1 MIYVLFVILYLF
13 AVACEQLK
21 NNKLAILA
29 ILCVILSVFPGLRSL
44 VWDDTGVYVYNF
56 LFNTPTILDYSI
68 TDKQAGFSEKG
79 FFFLGVIVKTF
90 TDNYSVYLLFVS
102 FVTFIF
108 IYKDLKQYSIF
119 PFVGLCA
126 YIARFYSGR
135 NFIQI
140 RAGVSYA
147 ILVLGIKYIQER
159 DWKRYFL
166 IVFIA
171 WLFHKSAIAAV
182 PLYFLSTLFQ
192 LKPKHIVWGLI
203 GAFVVG
209 FAGQGF
215 IHNFIEDN
223 ASDLT
228 IGTRYTEAGG
238 EQGMVKGLGMLNP
251 MIYFQCIL
259 LLSYTFLERKLKPLT
274 KYYYSI
280 RDAYFYST
288 LILICFCSYKVLSA
302 RTSTMFATMEISI
315 IPSLIYMF
323 NKKNRFFAF
332 VLVGV
337 ALTFIFYMNFRSHV

>member
-1 MIYVLFVILYLF
+1 MIYTLFVILYLF

-140 RAGVSYA
+140 RAGVSM
-147 ILVLGIKYIQER
+147 Q
-159 DWKRYFL
+159 
-166 IVFIA
+166 
-171 WLFHKSAIAAV
+171 S
-182 PLYFLSTLFQ
+182 
-192 LKPKHIVWGLI
+192 
-203 GAFVVG
+203 
-209 FAGQGF
+209 
-215 IHNFIEDN
+215 
-223 ASDLT
+223 
-228 IGTRYTEAGG
+228 
-238 EQGMVKGLGMLNP
+238 
-251 MIYFQCIL
+251 
-259 LLSYTFLERKLKPLT
+259 
-274 KYYYSI
+274 
-280 RDAYFYST
+280 
-288 LILICFCSYKVLSA
+288 
-302 RTSTMFATMEISI
+302 
-315 IPSLIYMF
+315 
-323 NKKNRFFAF
+323 
-332 VLVGV
+332 
-337 ALTFIFYMNFRSHV
+337 